1 MSVKD
6 ILYHFRRLG
15 EVIYSE
21 IQYRERL
28 APFQH
33 RIVLKKS
40 SAVIA
45 GRQEAFMLYFS
56 VNSLV
61 VKGKGSCHN

>member
-6 ILYHFRRLG
+6 ILYYFWRLG

-21 IQYRERL
+21 IQHREHF

-33 RIVLKKS
+33 RTVMKKS

-45 GRQEAFMLYFS
+45 GQEAFMLYFF
-56 VNSLV
+56 
-61 VKGKGSCHN
+61 GK